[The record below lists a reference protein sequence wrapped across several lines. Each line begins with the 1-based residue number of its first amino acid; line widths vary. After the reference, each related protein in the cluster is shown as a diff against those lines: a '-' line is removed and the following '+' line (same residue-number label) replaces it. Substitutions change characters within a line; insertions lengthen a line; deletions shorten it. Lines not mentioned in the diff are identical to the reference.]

1 MLWMLFIYAMDSTIP
16 ITLKFI
22 WFAQIAFVEPEVLN
36 DESLSLKN
44 SESIILN
51 MQLPDKLH
59 WYVKNGDTVR
69 MYMPQILIKYSTVL
83 GIRIS
88 E

>member
-59 WYVKNGDTVR
+59 WYVKNGDTIMGLNPPLEVKTGLTNKF
-69 MYMPQILIKYSTVL
+69 IDKV
-83 GIRIS
+83 
-88 E
+88 